1 MRYKFLRFLR
11 KTFRIKEGE
20 ISPKW
25 LYFIYYILFP
35 LNWYY
40 EKQSRIK
47 YDPLTDVYTIE
58 GMKFTANVFH
68 VLKDESNKGF
78 KFELVDTG
86 EYVTIRSLRG
96 SEV

>member
-1 MRYKFLRFLR
+1 M
-11 KTFRIKEGE
+11 
-20 ISPKW
+20 
-25 LYFIYYILFP
+25 
-35 LNWYY
+35 
-40 EKQSRIK
+40 
-47 YDPLTDVYTIE
+47 TDVYTIE